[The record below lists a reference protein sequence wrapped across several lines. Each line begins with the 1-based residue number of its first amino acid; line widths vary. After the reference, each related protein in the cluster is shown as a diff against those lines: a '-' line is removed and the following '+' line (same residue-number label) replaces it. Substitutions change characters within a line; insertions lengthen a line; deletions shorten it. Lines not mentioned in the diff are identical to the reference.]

1 MSSDFVNH
9 SYDYR
14 PNWTSLSPI
23 TIINNHND
31 MIMILIILLLV
42 LVLVHV
48 LVVTRELKQT
58 TTATAT
64 ATATATGTSP
74 NKIFIEQNN
83 SYALFTFPVA
93 VLCQTTT

>member
-31 MIMILIILLLV
+31 MIMILITLLLV

-64 ATATATGTSP
+64 GTSP
-74 NKIFIEQNN
+74 NKRFIEQNN
-83 SYALFTFPVA
+83 SYALLTFPVA